1 MDVLEAIKTRRS
13 SRSFTERGGLP
24 VEVIDSIEQSILHSP
39 SGSNAQ
45 ESHFLIV
52 QNEEQIKRIKRFS
65 PGLSGDPE
73 AVIVLC
79 SNPTDAFYK
88 GGKDSEE
95 VLRFVNLGITAAY
108 ILLSTHTLGIGNCP
122 VRSFHKEAIKK
133 LLELPNEMEP
143 ELLISL
149 GYSKEAPRKK
159 KNRLKE
165 EVISFDRYGEAIR
178 TC

>member
-13 SRSFTERGGLP
+13 SRSFQESIGLP
-24 VEVIDSIEQSILHSP
+24 EEIIEAIEQSIIHSP

-45 ESHFLIV
+45 ESHFIIV
-52 QNEEQIKRIKRFS
+52 QDKEQLKRIKRFS
-65 PGLSGDPE
+65 PGLAGKPS

-79 SNPTDAFYK
+79 SNPTEALNK
-88 GGKDSEE
+88 GGQDSEE
-95 VLRFVNLGITAAY
+95 VLRFVNLGIVAAY
-108 ILLSTHTLGIGNCP
+108 ILLSTHTLGVGNCP
-122 VRSFHKEAIKK
+122 VRSFHKEAMKK

-159 KNRLKE
+159 NSKLKE
-165 EVISFDRYGEAIR
+165 EVISFDKYGAIQG
-178 TC
+178 

>member
-13 SRSFTERGGLP
+13 SRSFAERGGLP
-24 VEVIDSIEQSILHSP
+24 IEVVDSIEQSILHSP

-52 QNEEQIKRIKRFS
+52 QNKEQIKRIKRFS
-65 PGLSGDPE
+65 PGLSGDPA

-79 SNPTDAFYK
+79 SNPAEALHK

-95 VLRFVNLGITAAY
+95 VLRFVNLGIVAAY
-108 ILLSTHTLGIGNCP
+108 ILLSTHSLGIGNCP
-122 VRSFHKEAIKK
+122 VRSFHKKAIKE
-133 LLELPNEMEP
+133 LLALPHEMEP

-149 GYSKEAPRKK
+149 GYSKESPRKK
-159 KNRLKE
+159 KKGQKR
-165 EVISFDRYGEAIR
+165 R
-178 TC
+178 

>member
-13 SRSFTERGGLP
+13 SRAFAERGGLP
-24 VEVIDSIEQSILHSP
+24 QEIVDSIAQSILHSP

-52 QNEEQIKRIKRFS
+52 QNEEQIKSIKRFS

-79 SNPTDAFYK
+79 SNPAEALHK

-95 VLRFVNLGITAAY
+95 VLRFVNLGIAAAY
-108 ILLSTHTLGIGNCP
+108 ILLSTHSLGVGNCP

-133 LLELPNEMEP
+133 LLELPHEMEP

-149 GYSKEAPRKK
+149 GYSKESPRKK
-159 KNRLKE
+159 KNREKE
-165 EVISFDRYGEAIR
+165 EVISFDRYGN
-178 TC
+178 TQK

>member
-13 SRSFTERGGLP
+13 LRSFAERGGLP
-24 VEVIDSIEQSILHSP
+24 IEVVDSIEQSILHSP

-52 QNEEQIKRIKRFS
+52 QNKEQIKRIKRFS
-65 PGLSGDPE
+65 PGLLGDPA

-79 SNPTDAFYK
+79 SNPAEALHK

-95 VLRFVNLGITAAY
+95 VLRFVNLGIVAAY
-108 ILLSTHTLGIGNCP
+108 ILLSTHSLGIGNCP
-122 VRSFHKEAIKK
+122 VRSFHKKAIKE
-133 LLELPNEMEP
+133 LLALPHEMEP

-149 GYSKEAPRKK
+149 GYSKESPRKK
-159 KNRLKE
+159 KNRAKE
-165 EVISFDRYGEAIR
+165 EVISFDRYGNIQK
-178 TC
+178 

>member
-1 MDVLEAIKTRRS
+1 MDVLEAIETRRS
-13 SRSFTERGGLP
+13 SRSFQENKELSSEIIEA
-24 VEVIDSIEQSILHSP
+24 VEQSILHSP

-45 ESHFLIV
+45 ESHFIIV
-52 QNEEQIKRIKRFS
+52 QDKEQLKRIKRFS
-65 PGLSGDPE
+65 PGLSGNPS

-79 SNPTDAFYK
+79 SNPTEALNK

-95 VLRFVNLGITAAY
+95 VLRFVNLGIVAAY

-122 VRSFHKEAIKK
+122 VRSFHKEAIKT

-159 KNRLKE
+159 NSRLKE
-165 EVISFDRYGEAIR
+165 EVISFDKYGVNQE
-178 TC
+178 